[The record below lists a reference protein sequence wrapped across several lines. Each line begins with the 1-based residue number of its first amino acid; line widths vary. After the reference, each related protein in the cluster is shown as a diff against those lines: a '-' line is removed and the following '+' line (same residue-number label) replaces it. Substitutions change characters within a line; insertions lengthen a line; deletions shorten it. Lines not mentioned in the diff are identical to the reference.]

1 MKPKNQ
7 TPPEGDD
14 TQQANDKGLDDA
26 VCSSFLPIPR
36 AIYPCLHEHCAEQVS
51 YPPDMLFWADDG
63 ETRGWL
69 CDNCW
74 DEHDWNEGE
83 IPPKGIS
90 LEKEII
96 RQQNPSTRTD
106 DSA

>member
-1 MKPKNQ
+1 
-7 TPPEGDD
+7 
-14 TQQANDKGLDDA
+14 
-26 VCSSFLPIPR
+26 
-36 AIYPCLHEHCAEQVS
+36 
-51 YPPDMLFWADDG
+51 MLFWVDDG

-74 DEHDWNEGE
+74 GEHDWNEDE

-96 RQQNPSTRTD
+96 RQQNVQGQASPDKSR
-106 DSA
+106 